1 MSDSESERS
10 SRRKDRL
17 IQTRVPSVLESTL
30 KEEARKQRLSVSHL
44 IRNILEDT
52 FHLVDNVVVE
62 VDNIVN
68 DSVGLANQ
76 LRRDAQK
83 LAANARNLR
92 GAAEVNHGESKDAHG
107 SGSVDGASEAP
118 AAPARDPLAHI
129 FAWNP
134 VVLNRAEHCSKCA
147 VAVAKGHEAFV
158 GMSDDPSQPRAWLCA
173 DCADQL

>member
-1 MSDSESERS
+1 MSDSERA

-83 LAANARNLR
+83 LASNARGLR
-92 GAAEVNHGESKDAHG
+92 ATPEAGAA
-107 SGSVDGASEAP
+107 
-118 AAPARDPLAHI
+118 AAPGSTPPEPAPPPEELPKPDTLSHV

-134 VVLNRAEHCSKCA
+134 VVLNRAEQCSKCGA
-147 VAVAKGHEAFV
+147 SIAKGAEGFV
-158 GMSDDPSQPRAWLCA
+158 GMSDDPTKPRAWLCP
-173 DCADQL
+173 DCSDLL

>member
-10 SRRKDRL
+10 ARRKDRL

-83 LAANARNLR
+83 LAANARGLR
-92 GAAEVNHGESKDAHG
+92 GAAEANPDEAKSGETGTA
-107 SGSVDGASEAP
+107 EATP
-118 AAPARDPLAHI
+118 SPTPARDPLGHI

-134 VVLNRAEHCSKCA
+134 VVLNRGEQCSKCA
-147 VAVAKGHEAFV
+147 TSVAKGHEAFV